1 LIAYVI
7 EWGWF
12 KIGSYGI
19 MMALGFL
26 CAWYLFR
33 LELKRKGLDPEIASR
48 ITFNAAIWGVIGGRL
63 ASILEEPG
71 HLLENPVRMLLLEGG
86 LTWYGGLAFGAAATF
101 YTIVK
106 VKAPMIRVFDAMG
119 PAGLVGYSFGRGGCL
134 LSGDGCYGTATDL
147 PWGMQFPKLA
157 ETPGF
162 HCMQQGGIAQWPPI
176 DPTTCTDAASL
187 STCERYCDQAA
198 NRADCLSNL
207 SVHPTPLYEI
217 VASLACFGVMWA
229 FRKKINRSGMMLG
242 FFFLAN
248 GVPRFF
254 IEMIRLNP
262 RYLGLSLSQWLAIVL
277 LAVGSALV
285 WRSFKQPQP
294 ETVKVEDRP
303 AKGKRRH
310 KS

>member
-33 LELKRKGLDPEIASR
+33 LELQRKGLDTDIASR

-106 VKAPMIRVFDAMG
+106 AKASMIQVFDAMS
-119 PAGLVGYSFGRGGCL
+119 PAALVGYSFGRGGCL

-162 HCMQQGGIAQWPPI
+162 HCLQQGGIAQWPPI
-176 DPTTCTDAASL
+176 DPSTCTDPSNL
-187 STCERYCDQAA
+187 STCLRYPAEVH
-198 NRADCLSNL
+198 
-207 SVHPTPLYEI
+207 VHPTPLYEI

-229 FRKKINRSGMMLG
+229 FRKKINRAGMMLG

-262 RYLGLSLSQWLAIVL
+262 RYIGLSLSQWLAIVL
-277 LAVGSALV
+277 LAVGSVLV
-285 WRSFKQPQP
+285 WRSLKQPLP
-294 ETVKVEDRP
+294 ETVQAEDRP

>member
-33 LELKRKGLDPEIASR
+33 LELKRKGLDTDIASR
-48 ITFNAAIWGVIGGRL
+48 ITFNAAIWGVIGARL
-63 ASILEEPG
+63 TSILEEPG
-71 HLLENPVRMLLLEGG
+71 HLMENPVRMLLLEGG
-86 LTWYGGLAFGAAATF
+86 LTWYGGLALGAAATF
-101 YTIVK
+101 YTIIK
-106 VKAPMIRVFDAMG
+106 SKAAMIRVFDAMS
-119 PAGLVGYSFGRGGCL
+119 PAALVGYAFGRGGCL

-147 PWGMQFPKLA
+147 PWGMQFPKLT

-176 DPTTCTDAASL
+176 DPSTCTDPSNL
-187 STCERYCDQAA
+187 STCLRYPAEVH
-198 NRADCLSNL
+198 
-207 SVHPTPLYEI
+207 VHPTPLYEI

-242 FFFLAN
+242 FFFIAN

-262 RYLGLSLSQWLAIVL
+262 RYLGLSLSQWLAIAL
-277 LAVGSALV
+277 LALGSALV
-285 WRSFKQPQP
+285 WRSLKQPLP
-294 ETVKVEDRP
+294 ETVAVEDKP